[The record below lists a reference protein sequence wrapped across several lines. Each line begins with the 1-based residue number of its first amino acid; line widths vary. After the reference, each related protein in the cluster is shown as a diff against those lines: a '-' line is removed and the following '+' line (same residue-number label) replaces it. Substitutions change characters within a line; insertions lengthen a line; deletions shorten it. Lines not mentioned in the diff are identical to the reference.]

1 MTAKKDPTK
10 TKSELLIL
18 AWRNRKDYKGYDRS
32 KGSAFN
38 SWRSIINTS
47 KGKEIGYPK
56 EWRDFDVFMSEI
68 EGNWE
73 RGKVVLRK
81 DKTKPYSK
89 ENCYWGAKDECS
101 LHRLIEFTYNGETKT
116 LLEWSRD
123 IGVNYNGLRLRY
135 FRHKDEWCDEWIL
148 FGKPTT
154 KRKID
159 HDKEYTHRTTRM
171 YHAYKLRDK
180 KHGLENNLTKEF
192 VLEEC
197 KKPCIYCGDTK
208 RIGLDRIDNMKGHT
222 KDNVVPCCYEC
233 NCARLD
239 NFTHEEMLIIG
250 KSIAEVKKNRSNP
263 LKQ

>member
-1 MTAKKDPTK
+1 MTAKKDPNLTK
-10 TKSELLIL
+10 TEALVL
-18 AWRNRKDYKGYDRS
+18 AWKSRKDYKGYDRT

-38 SWRSIINTS
+38 SWRSVIDTA
-47 KGKEIGYPK
+47 KGREIGYPK

-68 EGNWE
+68 EGNWK

-89 ENCYWGAKDECS
+89 ENCYWGTKDEIAT
-101 LHRLIEFTYNGETKT
+101 HRLTRFTYNGETKT
-116 LLEWSRD
+116 LLEWARD
-123 IGVNYNGLRLRY
+123 TGMNYNGIRTRY
-135 FRHKDEWCDEWIL
+135 FRYKDLGHDDWIIY
-148 FGKPTT
+148 GKPILR
-154 KRKID
+154 RKID

-171 YHAYKLRDK
+171 YHAYKLRDRK
-180 KHGLENNLTKEF
+180 RGLENDLTREF

-208 RIGLDRIDNMKGHT
+208 RIGLDRIDNTKGHT

-263 LKQ
+263 LNS